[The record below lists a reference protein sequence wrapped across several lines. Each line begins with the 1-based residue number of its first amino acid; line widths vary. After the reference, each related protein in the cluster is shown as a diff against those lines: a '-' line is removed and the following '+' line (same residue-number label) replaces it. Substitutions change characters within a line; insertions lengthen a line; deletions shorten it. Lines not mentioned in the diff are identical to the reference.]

1 MAITPQPR
9 GGHSLDA
16 KGKII
21 RQHVEK
27 GPYAE
32 VLAAAKARPK
42 GSLIAD
48 VGYVLQWSIQRAPGG
63 LGVVT
68 YNCVDQTSEKWES
81 NDPLSD
87 TWSIKNMQTTIPLM
101 RYCGPSE
108 VNNANW
114 YDITQWKKGTDKN
127 LFNDYQYVDGNGA
140 TVTLSAFSQILA
152 DKIKLGHE
160 SVMRFYP
167 IVTHSRIYPKKP
179 TDDIGFKL
187 SYIDTPSEYS
197 EVAPMFL
204 KIQDDLDELSN
215 GTYRR
220 VEAWQG
226 ADELDENFYG
236 TGESR
241 WAFGS
246 I

>member
-114 YDITQWKKGTDKN
+114 YDITQWRKGTDKN

-152 DKIKLGHE
+152 D
-160 SVMRFYP
+160 
-167 IVTHSRIYPKKP
+167 PKKP

>member
-1 MAITPQPR
+1 
-9 GGHSLDA
+9 
-16 KGKII
+16 
-21 RQHVEK
+21 
-27 GPYAE
+27 
-32 VLAAAKARPK
+32 
-42 GSLIAD
+42 
-48 VGYVLQWSIQRAPGG
+48 
-63 LGVVT
+63 
-68 YNCVDQTSEKWES
+68 
-81 NDPLSD
+81 
-87 TWSIKNMQTTIPLM
+87 M

-114 YDITQWKKGTDKN
+114 YDITQWRKGTDKN